1 MHRHDHCDH
10 EHHEGCEHEHGH
22 RALISQEEP
31 MDAANQ
37 SLSDALRASFGI
49 LKIIMIVLIVLYL
62 FSNVRRIESHEQAL
76 VLRMG
81 QLQPTVY
88 EAGLVWAFPFPIDEI
103 VPLPSKKSN
112 EFTVDSHTFARTAD
126 EIGKPL
132 SMIARGS
139 GGLNPAL
146 DGALL
151 TADTG
156 LVHVQWKVFYKIEDL
171 KSYVTQIQC
180 RALEAAEDLIRR
192 AVETTGI
199 HVAMEMTAEEI
210 LRTNV
215 DTVKSEMMRRVNEHL
230 RALNSGL
237 LVTGIEMYDWT
248 PPIPVKPAFDGTQQ
262 AENAK
267 QRRIQDAEQ
276 ERTKR
281 LNEAA
286 GAAHVELVQLLDD
299 LDALDAGKEPPSG
312 SRQTKEELQ
321 ARIDT
326 LLLEKVEGKAGRM
339 IRDASSYLSVVVS
352 RMQGDLE
359 LYRTLLPEYRRS
371 PELLIER
378 LWQQTRAELLAT
390 SEAVKVMRPGQAQI
404 RIKIPYDPEQARVEE
419 TKRLEKQDFDPSKL
433 RPEHWKTFG
442 PGYD

>member
-1 MHRHDHCDH
+1 MHRHDHCEHDH
-10 EHHEGCEHEHGH
+10 HHGCEHDHGH
-22 RALISQEEP
+22 RALITQEEP

-49 LKIIMIVLIVLYL
+49 LKLIMIVLIVLYL
-62 FSNVRRIESHEQAL
+62 FSNVRRIDSHEQAL

-81 QLQPTVY
+81 KLQPTVY

-112 EFTVDSHTFARTAD
+112 ELTVDSHTFARTED
-126 EIGKPL
+126 EKGKPL
-132 SMIARGS
+132 SMIVRGM

-156 LVHVQWKVFYKIEDL
+156 LIHVQWKVFYNIVDL
-171 KSYVTQIQC
+171 KSYVTNIQS
-180 RALEAAEDLIRR
+180 RELEAAEDLIRR

-199 HVAMEMTAEEI
+199 HVAAEMTAEQI
-210 LRTNV
+210 LRTDV
-215 DTVKSEMMRRVNEHL
+215 DTVKGEMLLRVNEHL
-230 RALNSGL
+230 RSLSSGL
-237 LVTGIEMYDWT
+237 QVTGIEMYDWT

-286 GAAHVELVQLLDD
+286 GAAHVELENLLDD
-299 LDALDAGKEPPSG
+299 LDAVEAGREAPNRKG
-312 SRQTKEELQ
+312 RTKEELY
-321 ARIDT
+321 AELDT
-326 LLLEKVEGKAGRM
+326 LLMERVEGKAGRM
-339 IRDASSYLSVVVS
+339 IRDASSYLSVVVG
-352 RMQGDLE
+352 RMEGDLE
-359 LYRTLLPEYRRS
+359 LYRTLLPEYQRS
-371 PELLIER
+371 PEMLIER
-378 LWQQTRAELLAT
+378 LWQQTRADLLAH

-404 RIKIPYDPEQARVEE
+404 RIKIPYDPDQARVEE
-419 TKRLEKQDFDPSKL
+419 TKRLQEREFDPSKL
-433 RPEHWKTFG
+433 RPEHWRPVG
-442 PGYD
+442 PEAD

>member
-10 EHHEGCEHEHGH
+10 DHHHGCDHDHGH
-22 RALISQEEP
+22 RALVTQEEP

-49 LKIIMIVLIVLYL
+49 LKLIMIVLIVLYL
-62 FSNVRRIESHEQAL
+62 FSNVRRIDSHEQAL

-81 QLQPTVY
+81 KLQSTVH

-112 EFTVDSHTFARTAD
+112 ELTVDSHTFARNAD

-132 SMIARGS
+132 SMIVRGM
-139 GGLNPAL
+139 GGLNPSL

-156 LVHVQWKVFYKIEDL
+156 LVHVQWKVFYKIDDL
-171 KSYVTQIQC
+171 KSYVTNIQS

-199 HVAMEMTAEEI
+199 HVAAEMTAEQI
-210 LRTNV
+210 LRTDV
-215 DTVKSEMMRRVNEHL
+215 DTVKSEMVRRVNDHL
-230 RALNSGL
+230 RSLNSGL
-237 LVTGIEMYDWT
+237 QVTGIEMYDWT
-248 PPIPVKPAFDGTQQ
+248 PPLPVKPSFDGTQQ

-267 QRRIQDAEQ
+267 QRKIQGAEQ
-276 ERTKR
+276 ERTKL

-286 GAAHVELVQLLDD
+286 GAAHEELVKLLDD
-299 LDALDAGKEPPSG
+299 IDAVEAGREAPGG
-312 SRQTKEELQ
+312 SKQSKEELYGHLDQ
-321 ARIDT
+321 
-326 LLLEKVEGKAGRM
+326 LLMERVEGKAGRM

-371 PELLIER
+371 PESLVER
-378 LWQQTRAELLAT
+378 LWQQTRAELLA
-390 SEAVKVMRPGQAQI
+390 SSDAVKVMRPGQAQI
-404 RIKIPYDPEQARVEE
+404 RIKIPYDPDQARVEE
-419 TKRLEKQDFDPSKL
+419 TRRLQEKEFDPSKL
-433 RPEHWKTFG
+433 RPEHWRTLG
-442 PGYD
+442 PGAD